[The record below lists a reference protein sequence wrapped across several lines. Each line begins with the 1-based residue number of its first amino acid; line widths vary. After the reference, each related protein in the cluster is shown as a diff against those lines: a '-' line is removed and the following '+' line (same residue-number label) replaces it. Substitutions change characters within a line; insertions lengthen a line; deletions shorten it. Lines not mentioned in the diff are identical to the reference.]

1 MYQHQD
7 QTQHQYYQQYN
18 SYNPSIEDLI
28 ASSDDK
34 RYQNGGIGNLLQRP
48 PVAGLPYISSQVNPN
63 TSSANLSKL
72 TNNINNYGYN
82 NNNNS
87 YIQLH
92 TPPLSSNPSFTS
104 FQNLNYPLSP
114 LSKPTS
120 PEPILSAASVTT
132 SNFLASSFFS
142 WLPPIDVKIVS
153 FCIGWYLCSIIS
165 SNSTKLILN
174 DFKFPVTLT
183 QFQFSASF
191 TFCLVFLNIVKVN
204 PESISSKL
212 PPGFIPSMTDTNRI
226 SLSEFITPTR
236 LIIQTTLPMG
246 MFQFIGHIT
255 SHKATSLIPVS
266 IVHTIKS
273 LSPIITVLIYRF
285 LFGKSY
291 RMRTY
296 VTLIPLCC
304 GIMLTCYKKSHTSD
318 QNNVPGAGSSVINN
332 NLDKINTNNN
342 YSTGLIFAFISMII
356 FVSQNIFAKKRLT
369 VESTNA
375 IPMNNKSSLII
386 NSNKVDKLTIL
397 FYCSIIGFILT
408 CPIYFVTEWMNYNA
422 FGAISLLQL
431 NSYVMSLVLLNG
443 LSHFVQS
450 LLAFQI
456 LGMVSPINYSI
467 ANILKRIFIIL
478 ISFIWELKQFSNS
491 QSIGLVITLFGL
503 YCYDRWGTVSNS
515 GSASNPGKY

>member
-1 MYQHQD
+1 
-7 QTQHQYYQQYN
+7 
-18 SYNPSIEDLI
+18 
-28 ASSDDK
+28 
-34 RYQNGGIGNLLQRP
+34 
-48 PVAGLPYISSQVNPN
+48 
-63 TSSANLSKL
+63 
-72 TNNINNYGYN
+72 
-82 NNNNS
+82 
-87 YIQLH
+87 
-92 TPPLSSNPSFTS
+92 
-104 FQNLNYPLSP
+104 
-114 LSKPTS
+114 
-120 PEPILSAASVTT
+120 
-132 SNFLASSFFS
+132 
-142 WLPPIDVKIVS
+142 
-153 FCIGWYLCSIIS
+153 
-165 SNSTKLILN
+165 
-174 DFKFPVTLT
+174 
-183 QFQFSASF
+183 
-191 TFCLVFLNIVKVN
+191 
-204 PESISSKL
+204 
-212 PPGFIPSMTDTNRI
+212 
-226 SLSEFITPTR
+226 
-236 LIIQTTLPMG
+236 
-246 MFQFIGHIT
+246 
-255 SHKATSLIPVS
+255 
-266 IVHTIKS
+266 
-273 LSPIITVLIYRF
+273 
-285 LFGKSY
+285 
-291 RMRTY
+291 MR
-296 VTLIPLCC
+296 
-304 GIMLTCYKKSHTSD
+304 
-318 QNNVPGAGSSVINN
+318 GAGSSVINN

-356 FVSQNIFAKKRLT
+356 FVSQNILPKRLT

-375 IPMNNKSSLII
+375 IPMNNKSSLRI